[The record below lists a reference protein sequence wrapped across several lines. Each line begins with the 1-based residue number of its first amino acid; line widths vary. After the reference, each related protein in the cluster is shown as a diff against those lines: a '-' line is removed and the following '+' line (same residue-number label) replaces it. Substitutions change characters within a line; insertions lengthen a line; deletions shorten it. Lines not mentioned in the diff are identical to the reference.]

1 MDKRI
6 ELNESAAAFQG
17 FFQIRRLK
25 FRHSLYRGG
34 MTPEIEREVF
44 GRGQASVVLLYD
56 SQAEEIALIEQCRAG
71 AVERALRQNKIEKA
85 WLLEPVAGMIDLGE
99 TPLEAGI
106 REVREEAGLH
116 VDDLEYI
123 SKFYPSPGG
132 SDEILHL
139 FAVEI
144 NVSHLP
150 EFSGLEEDHEDIK
163 IVRLS
168 FAQAK
173 QMMLG
178 GQFNVATTFI
188 ALQWLFF
195 QKLAH

>member
-6 ELNESAAAFQG
+6 EMNESAAAFQG

-25 FRHSLYRGG
+25 FRHSLYQGG

-44 GRGQASVVLLYD
+44 GRGEASVVLLYD
-56 SQAEEIALIEQCRAG
+56 SQAREVVLIEQCRAG
-71 AVERALRQNKIEKA
+71 AVERAIRENNLNNA

-106 REVREEAGLH
+106 REVREEAGLE
-116 VDDLEYI
+116 VSDLEYI

-139 FAVEI
+139 FAVDI
-144 NVSHLP
+144 DVRLLP

-163 IVRLS
+163 IIRLD
-168 FAQAK
+168 FEEAK
-173 QMMLG
+173 RLMLEG
-178 GQFNVATTFI
+178 CFNVATTYI

-195 QKLAH
+195 RKLID